1 MMISMFVLAAFAG
14 LAAAKDEWIAAAILF
29 ACWTAMFIYGG
40 LTK

>member
-1 MMISMFVLAAFAG
+1 MILSMCVLAGFAG
-14 LAAAKDEWIAAAILF
+14 LAAAKDEWIAAAIIF